1 MSSLPPQGPPSNWL
15 RRRWAELYPWLLEGL
30 IWARHYWIA
39 VSVSV
44 FLALVVGFL
53 VARSLMPK
61 PGERATGGQGGQGG
75 QGGLGA
81 DAPATELTPRA
92 PGEPPAAVPGAVARG
107 VPGADAGA
115 PLSVSVSPNV
125 KVVFKTFPPRRASVM
140 WGGKRL
146 GFVDRGKPLVVER
159 LRDSGPL
166 DVVVRAPGYLPVYTR
181 AYTFDDNTVEVRIT
195 PLDKKDTIYGYRE
208 PLPPDAGAPL

>member
-1 MSSLPPQGPPSNWL
+1 MSSLPPHGSPGNWL
-15 RRRWAELYPWLLEGL
+15 RRRWAALYPWLLEGL

-39 VSVSV
+39 VSLSV
-44 FLALVVGFL
+44 LLALVAGFL
-53 VARSLMPK
+53 VARTLTPK
-61 PGERATGGQGGQGG
+61 PRERAAAEAAEGGQGGR
-75 QGGLGA
+75 A
-81 DAPATELTPRA
+81 AEAAASELTAPTPGQPPGAA
-92 PGEPPAAVPGAVARG
+92 PGALPAAVRS
-107 VPGADAGA
+107 ADAGA
-115 PLSVSVSPNV
+115 PLSPNV
-125 KVVFKTFPPRRASVM
+125 KVVFKTFPARRASVM

-166 DVVVRAPGYLPVYTR
+166 DVVIRAQGYLPVYTR

-208 PLPPDAGAPL
+208 PLPPDAGAPP